1 MKLGV
6 CGGVAVAIAA
16 SVASAG
22 NDWAFI
28 FTTGDPDQII
38 SFDLGNQLGSQTSL
52 GFVDG
57 NFNRGM
63 DFDTY
68 DSFYYYVSSNVLNDL
83 GDRGLWYWNNGV
95 NTQLA
100 TTGFD
105 DGGDGDASL
114 SRDRRTFYVTTDDG
128 DGTAGDSL
136 YAFSNLGG
144 AVSFTEI
151 GETGL
156 SQLIGL
162 AVHPV
167 TGDIYGYDSVTEALY
182 LISAID
188 GSATMVGASGITV
201 GAIGGMDFNATGS
214 MLLLSTAGDLWTI
227 DVVTGLATAAGD
239 VGLNVSAL
247 SYRVPSPGVLA
258 VVGMSGLL
266 AVRRR
271 TRS

>member
-1 MKLGV
+1 MKLGM
-6 CGGVAVAIAA
+6 VAGAAVGLAA
-16 SVASAG
+16 SAAWAG

-28 FTTGDPDQII
+28 FTTGDPDEII
-38 SFDLGNQLGSQTSL
+38 SFDLGNQLGSQTSM

-68 DSFYYYVSSNVLNDL
+68 NSFYYYVSSNVLNDV

-95 NTQLA
+95 NSQLA
-100 TTGFD
+100 TMNFD
-105 DGGDGDASL
+105 DAGDGDASL
-114 SRDRRTFYVTTDDG
+114 SRDRKTFYVTTDDG

-136 YAFSNLGG
+136 YAFTNLKGSI
-144 AVSFTEI
+144 SFVEI

-167 TGDIYGYDSVTEALY
+167 TGAIYGYDSVTEALY
-182 LISAID
+182 SISDVD

-201 GAIGGMDFNATGS
+201 GAIGGMDFDATGS
-214 MLLLSTAGDLWTI
+214 TLLLSTAGDLWTI
-227 DVVTGLATAAGD
+227 DIATGLATAAGD
-239 VGLNVSAL
+239 VGLNVSAM
-247 SYRVPSPGVLA
+247 SYRVPSPGTLTL
-258 VVGMSGLL
+258 VGMTGLL

-271 TRS
+271 TR